1 MEVPSINFAYG
12 EFLNFTAE
20 AQSPQR
26 EVIFY
31 LPLILQKY
39 RRTGRT
45 AIKRTQALWA
55 KIKPGLSMHDFVFRL
70 NR

>member
-1 MEVPSINFAYG
+1 MKVPSINFAYG

-31 LPLILQKY
+31 LPLRGRQLKGLKPCGQKSN
-39 RRTGRT
+39 
-45 AIKRTQALWA
+45 Q
-55 KIKPGLSMHDFVFRL
+55 V
-70 NR
+70 